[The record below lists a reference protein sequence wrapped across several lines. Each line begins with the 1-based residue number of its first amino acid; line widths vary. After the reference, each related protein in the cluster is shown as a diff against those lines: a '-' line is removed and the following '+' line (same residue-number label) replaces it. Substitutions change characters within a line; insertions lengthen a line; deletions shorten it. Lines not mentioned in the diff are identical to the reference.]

1 MSDYRRFISYM
12 YLYENGV
19 KTMNAGFVKVE
30 SRNGQ
35 CRISLSLKN
44 VYTETEHYQA
54 YMFLRFGQ
62 ELRGIYMGNIKIK
75 NHGSEWNFRT
85 DTGNIAGSGY
95 KLEQMSGMIIKSEGD
110 KFYGTRWDQGDLD
123 IRQFVT
129 QWQENDLPVL
139 GVVEPSCRE
148 ALAVTKNK
156 KIGMIATLASARSGA
171 YERTLK
177 GLDADVQVVSQPC
190 PLFVPLVENGRFRQ
204 GDVVIETVAREY
216 LTPLMEAGVD
226 TLILGCTHYP
236 LLKDIIGEICGPGV
250 TLIDSGAASARAL
263 RQQLAAEGQLTDRQQ
278 GETRFYVSDRPED
291 FEKLAAVFLEEPLSR
306 GAERIDIEQ
315 Y

>member
-1 MSDYRRFISYM
+1 MDNRPIGVFDSGLGGLTAVKALRRLLPGEDLIYFGDTARVPY
-12 YLYENGV
+12 G
-19 KTMNAGFVKVE
+19 GR
-30 SRNGQ
+30 SRET
-35 CRISLSLKN
+35 LLK
-44 VYTETEHYQA
+44 YARQDIA
-54 YMFLRFGQ
+54 FLRSFDLKAVLIACGTVTSTSLDT
-62 ELRGIYMGNIKIK
+62 LRK
-75 NHGSEWNFRT
+75 
-85 DTGNIAGSGY
+85 
-95 KLEQMSGMIIKSEGD
+95 
-110 KFYGTRWDQGDLD
+110 
-123 IRQFVT
+123 
-129 QWQENDLPVL
+129 ENDLPVL
-139 GVVEPSCRE
+139 GVVEP
-148 ALAVTKNK
+148 
-156 KIGMIATLASARSGA
+156 SARSGA

-216 LTPLMEAGVD
+216 LTPLIEAGVD

>member
-1 MSDYRRFISYM
+1 MDNRPIGVFDSGLGGLTAVKALRRLLPGEDLIYFGDTARVPY
-12 YLYENGV
+12 G
-19 KTMNAGFVKVE
+19 GR
-30 SRNGQ
+30 SRET
-35 CRISLSLKN
+35 LLK
-44 VYTETEHYQA
+44 YARQDIA
-54 YMFLRFGQ
+54 FLRSFDLKAVLIACGTVTSTSLDT
-62 ELRGIYMGNIKIK
+62 LRK
-75 NHGSEWNFRT
+75 
-85 DTGNIAGSGY
+85 
-95 KLEQMSGMIIKSEGD
+95 
-110 KFYGTRWDQGDLD
+110 
-123 IRQFVT
+123 
-129 QWQENDLPVL
+129 ENDLPVL

-148 ALAVTKNK
+148 ALAATNNK

-204 GDVVIETVAREY
+204 GDVVIETVARE
-216 LTPLMEAGVD
+216 
-226 TLILGCTHYP
+226 
-236 LLKDIIGEICGPGV
+236 ICGPGV
-250 TLIDSGAASARAL
+250 TLIDSGAASARSL

>member
-1 MSDYRRFISYM
+1 MDNRPIGVFDSGLGGLTAVKALRRLLPGEDLIYFGDTARVPY
-12 YLYENGV
+12 G
-19 KTMNAGFVKVE
+19 GR
-30 SRNGQ
+30 SRET
-35 CRISLSLKN
+35 LLK
-44 VYTETEHYQA
+44 YARQDIA
-54 YMFLRFGQ
+54 FLRSFDLKAVLIACGTVTSTSLDT
-62 ELRGIYMGNIKIK
+62 LRK
-75 NHGSEWNFRT
+75 
-85 DTGNIAGSGY
+85 
-95 KLEQMSGMIIKSEGD
+95 
-110 KFYGTRWDQGDLD
+110 
-123 IRQFVT
+123 
-129 QWQENDLPVL
+129 ENDLPVL

-216 LTPLMEAGVD
+216 LTPLIEAGVD

-306 GAERIDIEQ
+306 GAERSSLHPSTVLNS
-315 Y
+315 

>member
-1 MSDYRRFISYM
+1 M
-12 YLYENGV
+12 
-19 KTMNAGFVKVE
+19 
-30 SRNGQ
+30 
-35 CRISLSLKN
+35 
-44 VYTETEHYQA
+44 
-54 YMFLRFGQ
+54 
-62 ELRGIYMGNIKIK
+62 
-75 NHGSEWNFRT
+75 
-85 DTGNIAGSGY
+85 
-95 KLEQMSGMIIKSEGD
+95 
-110 KFYGTRWDQGDLD
+110 
-123 IRQFVT
+123 
-129 QWQENDLPVL
+129 
-139 GVVEPSCRE
+139 
-148 ALAVTKNK
+148 
-156 KIGMIATLASARSGA
+156 
-171 YERTLK
+171 
-177 GLDADVQVVSQPC
+177 QVVSQPS

-216 LTPLMEAGVD
+216 LTPLIEAGVD

-236 LLKDIIGEICGPGV
+236 LLKDIIREICGPGV